1 MWLVLR
7 FLKTTLVILPILFTA
22 LAAAQDIKDAKYYT
36 SKGDEFFSKGR
47 YKDAITNYSLAIGK
61 DDKLAMAYANRG
73 YSYVADYNPK
83 LDQESYIKQLDKAIT
98 DCSTAI
104 RLQPDSFNFY
114 YYRSQAYS
122 RKKLVDSSI
131 IDVTSA
137 INIAT
142 NSPAATNNELTD
154 FYESRALLFQQ
165 KGLYNLTAKDYS
177 HLIGLDSNNTDY
189 YRNRCKA
196 YYYSNE
202 IDSALRDITT
212 AFSFD
217 TVDVRNNNY
226 RGLCYNSLGQYE
238 PAILDFLTYI
248 LRIPDHGNPYIN
260 IISPLVRTKRFAEAA
275 IFYKSYTDRKAYKE
289 KNAKVGDKK
298 FESFLELDQYK
309 FYKYYLAAVLQ
320 VAEGKYTDALASLDT
335 ASKQYGTEPKDE
347 TKRLYSDVL
356 ALNGYVLEK
365 LNRAEDAKINYEQ
378 ALVIDARQPDIG
390 DALVGLQQKQV
401 LTRSLDKSGPEITLI
416 SPAPSRGFEIKAD
429 TIKTYIIAQAK
440 DPSGIASIQINNNPV
455 PTDKIEPDGTF
466 FTNLVLK
473 SGTNSVVITAT
484 DKEGNT
490 TTTSYKIN
498 NTDGENTD
506 MKADQA
512 AVIPPNYH
520 AILIAENDYVDSTI
534 PDLRNPIK
542 DARGLKELLTTKYR
556 FNAEN
561 IDTLYNR
568 NREDI
573 VETIIAKCKSLTDN
587 DNLLIFYAGHGDTTH
602 DKLGNVDGYLV
613 PSSARKGLT
622 SYYITSE
629 EIKKALLK
637 SNAKHVLILLDAC
650 YSGAF
655 TRQLTP
661 DAPNDIKKQY
671 AMDSRKVMA
680 SGNLETV
687 PDDSKFILFLTEFLK
702 NNKQKYVS
710 AKDLWSYV
718 SVRITAFTSN
728 LAQYA
733 AIPGVGDIGG
743 EFIFEMR

>member
-1 MWLVLR
+1 MWLVFRL
-7 FLKTTLVILPILFTA
+7 LKTMLVILPILFTV

-47 YKDAITNYSLAIGK
+47 YKDAITNYSLAISK

-83 LDQESYIKQLDKAIT
+83 LNQEVYTKQLDKAIT
-98 DCSTAI
+98 DCATAI

-122 RKKLVDSSI
+122 RKKLVDSSLL
-131 IDVTSA
+131 DLTSA

-142 NSPAATNNELTD
+142 NSPTATTSELVD
-154 FYESRALLFQQ
+154 FYESRAILLLQ
-165 KGLYNLTAKDYS
+165 KGLYNQAVKDYS
-177 HLIGLDSNNTDY
+177 KLIGLDSNNADY

-196 YYYSNE
+196 YYYNND
-202 IDSALRDITT
+202 IDSALLDITT
-212 AFSFD
+212 VFSFD

-248 LRIPDHGNPYIN
+248 LQIPDHGNPYIN
-260 IISPLVRTKRFAEAA
+260 IISPLVRLKRFAEAA
-275 IFYKSYTDRKAYKE
+275 VFYKSYTDKKTYKE
-289 KNAKVGDKK
+289 INAKVGDKK
-298 FESFLELDQYK
+298 FEAFLEQDKYK
-309 FYKYYLAAVLQ
+309 FYKYYLDAVSR
-320 VAEGKYTDALASLDT
+320 VAEGKFNEALANLDT
-335 ASKQYGTEPKDE
+335 ASRQYGTEKKDE

-365 LNRAEDAKINYEQ
+365 LNRPEDAKTNYEQ
-378 ALVIDARQPDIG
+378 SLVIDTRQPDIEE
-390 DALVGLQQKQV
+390 ALIGLQKKQV
-401 LTRSLDKSGPEITLI
+401 LTRSLDKSGPEIILI
-416 SPAPSRGFEIKAD
+416 SPAPSRSFEIEAD

-440 DPSGIASIQINNNPV
+440 DPSGIASILINGNLIPAA
-455 PTDKIEPDGTF
+455 KIEPDGTF

-473 SGTNSVVITAT
+473 SGTNSLVITAN
-484 DKEGNT
+484 DKEGNAT
-490 TTTSYKIN
+490 TTTYKIN
-498 NTDGENTD
+498 NAAGNNAE

-512 AVIPPNYH
+512 AVIPPKYH

-534 PDLRNPIK
+534 PDLRNPVR
-542 DARGLKELLTTKYR
+542 DATGLKELLTTKYK

-661 DAPNDIKKQY
+661 DAPNDVKKQY

-680 SGNLETV
+680 SGNLERV

-702 NNKQKYVS
+702 NNTQKYVS